1 MNQKFTNF
9 IKLFLLALILIS
21 PLNDAK
27 AVSYQNPKA
36 VEALSKCL
44 AAQDAIMYGTANCG
58 HCKKQ
63 KEMFEPYFRNI
74 SFVDCRANSAAAK
87 ACNVAKVGKFPQWN
101 FTNGKKIVREVGLDE
116 IAQASDCDIFVSK
129 ALGDD
134 YSEPV
139 VSETKYQ
146 DKSPSNNVKKAS
158 EENNNDFSNS
168 VYGSSAELA
177 KCLKSKGV
185 KFYGSPKC
193 SHCNKQKEMFEGNF
207 EKYLSSNFHNCKGS
221 SAERA
226 ECNKNNTFPF
236 PTWREPSTGKKLLGP
251 EKSLN
256 QIAQTFH
263 CTLEER
269 EMTSQDNND
278 SSQSLK
284 AMNMN
289 DKQEEAKVFS
299 KPANYENNQTKA
311 NLNTNANNSYT
322 QQEKIFLAKKQD
334 KLAQCLINR
343 NIILYGIIGENK
355 SKPIQQKA
363 TMQQLGE
370 LGNASKKVKIV
381 DCSLGQAECNGILV
395 YPTWIL
401 EDKRELAGV
410 YELDNLAQILNCQ
423 VE

>member
-1 MNQKFTNF
+1 MNQKFTSS
-9 IKLFLLALILIS
+9 IKVFLLALILLL
-21 PLNDAK
+21 PLNQAK
-27 AVSYQNPKA
+27 AVNYENPKA

-44 AAQDAIMYGTANCG
+44 AAQDATMYGTANCG

-63 KEMFEPYFRNI
+63 KEMFGSYFRNVR
-74 SFVDCRANSAAAK
+74 FVDCRAGSAAAK
-87 ACNVAKVGKFPQWN
+87 ECNVAKVGKFPQWN

-116 IAQASDCDIFVSK
+116 IASVSDCDMFVAK

-134 YSEPV
+134 YSESV
-139 VSETKYQ
+139 I
-146 DKSPSNNVKKAS
+146 SNNSQSNNNLKRAS
-158 EENNNDFSNS
+158 EDNNTNNDFSNP
-168 VYGSSAELA
+168 VYGNSAELA

-221 SAERA
+221 GSEVA

-256 QIAQTFH
+256 QIAKTFG

-269 EMTSQDNND
+269 EMISDNNTNSSD
-278 SSQSLK
+278 QSSSQ
-284 AMNMN
+284 MTNMN
-289 DKQEEAKVFS
+289 DETEQNKVFS
-299 KPANYENNQTKA
+299 KPVNYQNDQQVTSSSNSS
-311 NLNTNANNSYT
+311 NSYN
-322 QQEKIFLAKKQD
+322 QQDKVFLEKKQE

-343 NIILYGIIGENK
+343 NIILYGILDQSKG
-355 SKPIQQKA
+355 KPIQQKA

-370 LGNASKKVKIV
+370 LGSASKKVKIV

-410 YELDNLAQILNCQ
+410 YELDNLAQILNCELQ
-423 VE
+423 